1 MRRRLFALPVCAC
14 MVLALCV
21 GSARAGTFANISID
35 DIYSDWIGIPELE
48 LDPADTTTGP
58 DIRSIQVANDNT
70 YLYIRLHYETA
81 DSFPTYL
88 GIDNDNNPATGFN
101 IFGAGLIGS
110 EAAYADDFDFDQRA
124 GFNIGTLKDP
134 VRLTEPESG
143 SAILSSFVESTDRE
157 MAIRLDTTFD
167 PFVGPGDVFPS
178 DSFTLLFY
186 TLDAAFGQADLTDP
200 IPYTLAIPEPSSALM
215 LGCGVALAACRR
227 RGTAQG

>member
-1 MRRRLFALPVCAC
+1 MRRRLFVLPVCA
-14 MVLALCV
+14 VAALALCIA
-21 GSARAGTFANISID
+21 SARASTFANITID
-35 DIYSDWIGIPELE
+35 DNYDDWIGIPELE

-88 GIDNDNNPATGFN
+88 GIDNDNNAATGYN
-101 IFGAGLIGS
+101 VFGAGLIGS

-167 PFVGPGDVFPS
+167 PFVGAGDVFPNN
-178 DSFTLLFY
+178 SFTLLFY
-186 TLDAAFGQADLTDP
+186 TLDAAFGQADITDP
-200 IPYTLAIPEPSSALM
+200 IPYTLAVPEPGSLLL
-215 LGCGVALAACRR
+215 LGCGVALVACRR
-227 RGTAQG
+227 GKTNRK